1 MHELLKTILT
11 SKRAHGSPGV
21 EHFHKWLVEQLPKP
35 EILAENCIAVTVG
48 TPKTLFSC
56 HIDTVHSVVESDT
69 ARQAIVHD
77 TNLNVITLDGE
88 DSSCLGADDGA
99 GVYLMLRMIEAKV
112 PGTYIF
118 HTGEERGGIGS
129 RAVLRDH
136 HAWLSKFKRAV
147 AFDRAGTTDVVITQG
162 GKSCASQVAGAA
174 LVKALNEAG
183 KEYNFAYEISHG
195 GTFTDTKVYA
205 DVIPECF
212 NLSVGYEF
220 QHTVDEY
227 QDLRFLEQLV
237 AVVCQ
242 VDWEDIP
249 TVRVPPPPVVT
260 TPFTSQAPFKTSSP
274 FKPDWEKSTSKT
286 STQTSPFQQRPA
298 SSQEMPSDT
307 LLEMKYFSREDF
319 LNLVEDDFE
328 YAAQVMQYMFVELQ
342 AAETRIKT
350 MSTLLG
356 FE

>member
-21 EHFHKWLVEQLPKP
+21 EHFHKWLLKQLPNPK
-35 EILAENCIAVTVG
+35 IMAEGCIAVTVG
-48 TPKTLFSC
+48 TLKTLFSC
-56 HIDTVHSVVESDT
+56 HIDTVHTVKESDV

-88 DSSCLGADDGA
+88 GSSCLGADDGA
-99 GVYLMLRMIEAKV
+99 GVYIMLRMIEAKV
-112 PGTYIF
+112 PGTYVF

-129 RAVLRDH
+129 RAMLRDH

-162 GKSCASQVAGAA
+162 GEPCASNAAGTA
-174 LVKALNEAG
+174 LVNALNEAG
-183 KEYNFAYEISHG
+183 KEYDFAYEISHR

-220 QHTVDEY
+220 QHTADEY

-249 TVRVPPPPVVT
+249 TVRVPPPPVVL
-260 TPFTSQAPFKTSSP
+260 TPFTSHAPFKTSSP
-274 FKPDWEKSTSKT
+274 FKPDWEKPTSKT
-286 STQTSPFQQRPA
+286 STQTPFQQRPT
-298 SSQEMPSDT
+298 SSQELPADT
-307 LLEMKYFSREDF
+307 LLEMKHFSHGDF
-319 LNLVEDDFE
+319 LDLVENDFE
-328 YAAQVMQYMFVELQ
+328 YAAQVMQLMFVELR
-342 AAETRIKT
+342 AAETKIEA
-350 MSTLLG
+350 MSALLG

>member
-21 EHFHKWLVEQLPKP
+21 EQFHKWLVEQLPNP

-48 TPKTLFSC
+48 TSKTLFSC
-56 HIDTVHSVVESDT
+56 HIDTVHSMVESDT
-69 ARQAIVHD
+69 ARQAIAHD

-88 DSSCLGADDGA
+88 GSSCLGADDGA

-112 PGTYIF
+112 PGTYVF

-129 RAVLRDH
+129 RAMLRDH

-162 GKSCASQVAGAA
+162 GKSCASSAAGAA
-174 LVKALNEAG
+174 LVNALNEAG
-183 KEYNFAYEISHG
+183 KEYDFAYEISHR

-220 QHTVDEY
+220 QHTADEY

-237 AVVCQ
+237 AVACQ

-249 TVRVPPPPVVT
+249 TVRVPPPPVVL
-260 TPFTSQAPFKTSSP
+260 TSSP
-274 FKPDWEKSTSKT
+274 SGPTYKPNWEKPTSKT
-286 STQTSPFQQRPA
+286 STQTPFQQRPA
-298 SSQEMPSDT
+298 SSQELPADT
-307 LLEMKYFSREDF
+307 LLEMQYFSHGDF
-319 LNLVEDDFE
+319 LDLVENDFE
-328 YAAQVMQYMFVELQ
+328 YAAQVMQLMFVELQ
-342 AAETRIKT
+342 AAETKIKA
-350 MSTLLG
+350 MSTMLG